1 MHVSSLILQTHTSI
15 PGTSSGCRHTYPSGP
30 GSGRT
35 LRLSKAAP
43 PPSPPRHGIPPS
55 PQHRDARYRDYLS
68 EGISAGFW
76 VGFARSQPLL
86 SAAANMPSAAAHP
99 EVVSAFISSELER
112 NRILG
117 PLHLSLAGVMQ
128 CNRLGVVPKGHTL
141 GKWRII
147 TDLSF
152 PAGRSVNDG
161 IDPALCSLS
170 YVSVDTVVSM
180 VTALGPGSRLTK
192 VDIEA
197 AYRLVPVIPMT
208 VHSSVSGGKGNCT
221 ATQCCL
227 SVWSAA
233 KIFNALADALEWII
247 RSRGVSHVAH
257 YLDDFVVVGAP
268 GSPQCADDLRTLE
281 STCRELGVLLAVAK
295 CVAPTTQLT
304 FLGIEVLGR
313 VHSLAARQTFAD
325 TGVAVRLGRQED
337 LS

>member
-1 MHVSSLILQTHTSI
+1 
-15 PGTSSGCRHTYPSGP
+15 
-30 GSGRT
+30 
-35 LRLSKAAP
+35 
-43 PPSPPRHGIPPS
+43 
-55 PQHRDARYRDYLS
+55 
-68 EGISAGFW
+68 
-76 VGFARSQPLL
+76 
-86 SAAANMPSAAAHP
+86 MPSAAAHP

-117 PLHLSLAGVMQ
+117 PLHLSLAGVVR
-128 CNRLGVVPKGHTL
+128 CNRLGVVPKGHTP

-180 VTALGPGSRLTK
+180 VTALGPGSRLAK

-197 AYRLVPVIPMT
+197 AYRLVPVHPDDRPLLGIRWEGELYCDAMLPF
-208 VHSSVSGGKGNCT
+208 G
-221 ATQCCL
+221 L
-227 SVWSAA
+227 WSAA

-281 STCRELGVLLAVAK
+281 STCRELGVPLAVAK

-313 VHSLAARQTFAD
+313 VHSLATRQTFAD